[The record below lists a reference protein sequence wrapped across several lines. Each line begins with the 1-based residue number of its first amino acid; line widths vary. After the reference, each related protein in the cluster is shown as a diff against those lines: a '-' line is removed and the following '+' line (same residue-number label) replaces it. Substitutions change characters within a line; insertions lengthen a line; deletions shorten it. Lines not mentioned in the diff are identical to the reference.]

1 MPEILLPVKA
11 AIFLFTFMRHINC
24 SPAAKSGFNITEK
37 YMGLKEKASESI
49 RGIKEEAKVLKGE
62 KTKDKQYLSTRKF
75 DDEASAQAEFKKAE
89 ERLYNVNA
97 WSEIPGVANA
107 AFELYSSDGQPIT
120 RDHVQNDDFV
130 RIDLP
135 GPLPFY
141 WVKVIEI
148 SNGDDHAQ
156 FTVQPSHDPTKRE
169 DPVVT
174 DHFFRDHARSI
185 FRIERHGS
193 EIIAME
199 IGLNEAINN
208 QGGEAGE
215 KRLINTLVSE
225 GGWAGFQK
233 YQWKNLTEYLVGV
246 RTPDK

>member
-1 MPEILLPVKA
+1 
-11 AIFLFTFMRHINC
+11 
-24 SPAAKSGFNITEK
+24 
-37 YMGLKEKASESI
+37 MGLKEKASESI
-49 RGIKEEAKVLKGE
+49 RSIKEEAQVLKGE
-62 KTKDKQYLSTRKF
+62 KTKDKQYVSARKF
-75 DDEASAQAEFKKAE
+75 GDEASARAEFERAKG
-89 ERLYNVNA
+89 RLYHVNA
-97 WSEIPGVANA
+97 WSAIPGVANA
-107 AFELYSSDGQPIT
+107 AFQLYAGDGQPMN

-141 WVKVIEI
+141 WVKVIEV

-156 FTVQPSHDPTKRE
+156 FTVQPAHDPTKPE
-169 DPVVT
+169 DPSVT
-174 DHFFRDHARSI
+174 DHFFRDQARSI
-185 FRIERHGS
+185 FRIERHGE

-208 QGGEAGE
+208 REGEAGE

-233 YQWKNLTEYLVGV
+233 YQWKNLTEYLVGIL
-246 RTPDK
+246 TPGK